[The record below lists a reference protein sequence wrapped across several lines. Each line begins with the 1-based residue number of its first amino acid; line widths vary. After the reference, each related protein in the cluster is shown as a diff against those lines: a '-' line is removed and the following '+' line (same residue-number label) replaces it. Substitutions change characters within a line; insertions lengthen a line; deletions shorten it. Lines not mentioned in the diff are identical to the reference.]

1 MATTTNH
8 GPSAEELPGYGA
20 WLDEQDRTYWIGI
33 LRTAAE
39 AHFATLACTCGEAG
53 RCEHCRLSEAL
64 AYTESATDTEVWHED
79 DVIELAV
86 DGDLLDLAALERAC
100 LLTRRGD

>member
-39 AHFATLACTCGEAG
+39 AHYATLACTCGETG
-53 RCEHCRLSEAL
+53 RCEHCQLSEAL
-64 AYTESATDTEVWHED
+64 VYTEDDGTEVWHDD
-79 DVIELAV
+79 DVLELAV
-86 DGDLLDLAALERAC
+86 DGDVLDLAQLERAC
-100 LLTRRGD
+100 RLIRQEV